1 MSSLEG
7 IDDLEVELWLR
18 PCKRHRW
25 CRLTPVGIVVMD
37 LGKLVVED

>member
-18 PCKRHRW
+18 PCKCHRW